1 MSGRVFFFFEDT
13 TKNVTFAISLYV
25 NMAKSSFKQSILFF
39 LSFFLTITLTA
50 QEYVTLEQCQQWAVS
65 QTSANV
71 QKDLNEQ
78 ILKTSLNNESSYL
91 YPKLSINGRF
101 SYGNVDVS
109 YPHPWADDVN
119 MARMQ
124 YHIGLDFEQVIFEG
138 FRMISGRKFAR
149 LQNEAEIT
157 KIDLSLNEVKDKIV
171 SIYLN
176 LLIVDKQMGII
187 QSVQNTYAEQIK
199 RLKVLLQ
206 EGVIPQNTLSQLEV
220 EALKMQ
226 QNYDELQANR
236 ESLVSTLEIMTGK
249 DFSNTEFLIPELPD
263 VADIDTNA
271 RLEYKLFDNQMR
283 QMDFQRKIYLSNS
296 LPKIALFATGGY
308 GRPDYQ
314 FYLSRPDW
322 YYLAGVTLKVP
333 LIDWARSSGVS
344 KVIEIQKEILSSQE
358 ADFRKT
364 NMISIREKQNEI
376 ERIEKLL
383 QLDSTIT
390 AKYSELTETYSG
402 QLANGTVTIFDYIKQ
417 HNDELQSRMNQEV
430 HHIQLLKAK
439 YELMAL
445 KGVL

>member
-1 MSGRVFFFFEDT
+1 MVKSFILKTIMFF
-13 TKNVTFAISLYV
+13 VSCAMAFAVS
-25 NMAKSSFKQSILFF
+25 
-39 LSFFLTITLTA
+39 A
-50 QEYVTLEQCQQWAVS
+50 QEEYVTLEQCQQWAIS

-78 ILKTSLNNESSYL
+78 ILKTNLNNESSYL
-91 YPKLSINGRF
+91 FPKLSINGRF
-101 SYGNVDVS
+101 SYGNVDVT
-109 YPHPWADDVN
+109 YPHPWTDDANV
-119 MARMQ
+119 ARMQ
-124 YHIGLDFEQVIFEG
+124 YHIGLDFEQVVFEG
-138 FRMISGRKFAR
+138 FRMHFGRQFAR
-149 LQNEAEIT
+149 LQNEAEIA

-187 QSVQNTYAEQIK
+187 KSVQNTYDEQIK
-199 RLKVLLQ
+199 RLKVMLQ

-226 QNYDELQANR
+226 QTYDELQANR
-236 ESLVSTLEIMTGK
+236 ESLVSTLEILTGK
-249 DFSNTEFLIPELPD
+249 DFSNTKFLMPELPD
-263 VADIDTNA
+263 VDNLDTNA

-296 LPKIALFATGGY
+296 LPKVALFATGGY

-333 LIDWARSSGVS
+333 LIDWARSSGFG
-344 KVIEIQKEILSSQE
+344 KVIDIQKEVLASQE
-358 ADFRKT
+358 ADFRKS
-364 NMISIREKQNEI
+364 NMISIQEKQNEI
-376 ERIEKLL
+376 IRIEKLI
-383 QLDSTIT
+383 QLDSSIT
-390 AKYSELTETYSG
+390 AKYAELTKTYSG
-402 QLANGTVTIFDYIKQ
+402 QLANGTITVFDYIKQ
-417 HNDELQSRMNQEV
+417 HNDELQSRMNQEL

-445 KGVL
+445 KGIL

>member
-1 MSGRVFFFFEDT
+1 
-13 TKNVTFAISLYV
+13 
-25 NMAKSSFKQSILFF
+25 MAKSSFKQSILFF

>member
-1 MSGRVFFFFEDT
+1 MV
-13 TKNVTFAISLYV
+13 
-25 NMAKSSFKQSILFF
+25 KSCILKSILIFVSCVMAF
-39 LSFFLTITLTA
+39 TMSA
-50 QEYVTLEQCQQWAVS
+50 QEYVTLEQCQQWAIS

-78 ILKTSLNNESSYL
+78 ILKTNLNNESSYL
-91 YPKLSINGRF
+91 FPKLSINGRF

-124 YHIGLDFEQVIFEG
+124 YHIGLDFEQVLFEG
-138 FRMISGRKFAR
+138 FRMHFGRQFAR
-149 LQNEAEIT
+149 LQNEAEIA

-187 QSVQNTYAEQIK
+187 KSVQNTYDEQIK
-199 RLKVLLQ
+199 RLNVMLQ

-226 QNYDELQANR
+226 QTYDELQANR
-236 ESLVSTLEIMTGK
+236 ESLVSTLEILTGK
-249 DFSNTEFLIPELPD
+249 DFSHTEFLMPNLPD
-263 VADIDTNA
+263 VDNLDTNA

-296 LPKIALFATGGY
+296 LPKVALFATGGY

-314 FYLSRPDW
+314 FYLSHPDW

-333 LIDWARSSGVS
+333 LIDWARSSGFG
-344 KVIEIQKEILSSQE
+344 KVIDIQKEVLASQE
-358 ADFRKT
+358 ADFRKS
-364 NMISIREKQNEI
+364 NMIAIQEKQNEI
-376 ERIEKLL
+376 VRIEKLI
-383 QLDSTIT
+383 QLDSSIT
-390 AKYSELTETYSG
+390 AKYAELTKTYSG
-402 QLANGTVTIFDYIKQ
+402 QLANGTITVFDYIKQ
-417 HNDELQSRMNQEV
+417 HNDELQSRMNQEL

-445 KGVL
+445 KGIL